1 MKKELSGGCGI
12 AILSFLLMIV
22 ILGVIAVFSMRADG
36 EAGEGFLGLMVL
48 IMILSPFIYWG
59 YRLLFKSLHPD
70 EPVRLTKK
78 AIYYGGGALLTLGGL
93 MIWAVMTNN
102 RAAME
107 PKPITEIAQ
116 EPNEPKDSV
125 VITEV
130 MEGDPYQELDELIGL
145 ESVKEEVHTLANFA
159 KIQQQRKAQGL
170 KVPKMSYHLVFTGSP
185 GTGKTT
191 VARIVAR
198 IYKDLGI
205 LKSGHTVETDRSG
218 LVAEYVGQT
227 ATKTNAVIDSA
238 LNGVLFIDE
247 AYALVPENA
256 ANDYGQEAISTL
268 LKRMEDDRDKLVVII
283 AGYPNEMQRFIDSN
297 PGLQSRF
304 TRYINFPDYNDQELF
319 DIFKLY
325 LNKNQYSLSDDAA
338 ELLKNNLKYVVANK
352 TKNFGNARYVRN
364 IFERAVEQ
372 QANRLSA
379 KRSISDDELSLLT
392 KEDIEN
398 AFKQRNNNPNK
409 HE

>member
-1 MKKELSGGCGI
+1 MKRELSGGCGI
-12 AILSFLLMIV
+12 LMLAFAALMIIV
-22 ILGVIAVFSMRADG
+22 GIVAVFDMRAEGDG
-36 EAGEGFLGLMVL
+36 GSAALGLLVFVA
-48 IMILSPFIYWG
+48 ILSPFIYWG
-59 YRLLFKSLHPD
+59 YVMLYKFLRPD
-70 EPVRLTKK
+70 EPVRFSKK
-78 AIYYGGGALLTLGGL
+78 TVQFGGAALLALVVFSL
-93 MIWAVMTNN
+93 WAALTNKHVTKTP
-102 RAAME
+102 E
-107 PKPITEIAQ
+107 PITEIAQ
-116 EPNEPKDSV
+116 EPKESKDSV

-130 MEGDPYQELDELIGL
+130 MEGDPYKELDELIGL
-145 ESVKEEVHTLANFA
+145 ESVKEEVHTIANFA
-159 KIQQQRKAQGL
+159 KVQQQRKAQGL
-170 KVPKMSYHLVFTGSP
+170 KVPKMSFHLVFTGSP

-256 ANDYGQEAISTL
+256 GSDYGQEAISTL

-283 AGYPNEMQRFIDSN
+283 AGYPNEMKRFIDSN

-304 TRYINFPDYNDQELF
+304 TRYINFPDYSEQELF

-325 LNKNQYSLSDDAA
+325 LNKNQYTITDDAA
-338 ELLKNNLKYVVANK
+338 QLLKDNLNDAVAHK

-379 KRSISDDELSLLT
+379 KRSISDDELSVLT

-398 AFKQRNNNPNK
+398 AFKIR
-409 HE
+409 E

>member
-1 MKKELSGGCGI
+1 MKRELSGGCGI
-12 AILSFLLMIV
+12 MLLLFSLV
-22 ILGVIAVFSMRADG
+22 IIIIGLVAVFDMRADG
-36 EAGEGFLGLMVL
+36 DAADGALGFMFLVAL
-48 IMILSPFIYWG
+48 LSPFIYWG
-59 YRLLFKSLHPD
+59 YVLLHKSLHPG
-70 EPVRLTKK
+70 EPVKLTKK
-78 AIYYGGGALLTLGGL
+78 AIRYGGGAFLLLGIFA
-93 MIWAVMTNN
+93 IWAAMTGNHSE
-102 RAAME
+102 RT

-125 VITEV
+125 TVTQAL
-130 MEGDPYQELDELIGL
+130 EGDPYKELDELIGL

-170 KVPKMSYHLVFTGSP
+170 KVPKMSFHLVFTGSP

-227 ATKTNAVIDSA
+227 AIKTNAVIDSA

-247 AYALVPENA
+247 AYALVPDNSGS
-256 ANDYGQEAISTL
+256 DYGQEAISTL

-283 AGYPNEMQRFIDSN
+283 AGYPNEMKRFIDSN

-304 TRYINFPDYNDQELF
+304 TRYINFPDYSGMELF
-319 DIFKLY
+319 EIFNLY
-325 LNKNQYSLSDDAA
+325 LSKNQYTITDDAA
-338 ELLKNNLKYVVANK
+338 ALLKSKLNDAVAHK

-372 QANRLSA
+372 QANRLST
-379 KRSISDDELSLLT
+379 KRKINDEELSLLT
-392 KEDIEN
+392 SEDIKN
-398 AFKQRNNNPNK
+398 AFGKS
-409 HE
+409 E

>member
-1 MKKELSGGCGI
+1 MKRELSGGCGI
-12 AILSFLLMIV
+12 LILAFAALMIIFGIV
-22 ILGVIAVFSMRADG
+22 AVFDMRADG
-36 EAGEGFLGLMVL
+36 DGADGALGLLVFVA
-48 IMILSPFIYWG
+48 ILSPFIYWG
-59 YRLLFKSLHPD
+59 YVMLYKFLRPG
-70 EPVRLTKK
+70 EPVRFTKK
-78 AIYYGGGALLTLGGL
+78 MQLFGGAAVLALVIFALWAALTSK
-93 MIWAVMTNN
+93 NS
-102 RAAME
+102 
-107 PKPITEIAQ
+107 PKISVPITEIAQ
-116 EPNEPKDSV
+116 EPNQPKDTV

-130 MEGDPYQELDELIGL
+130 MEGDPYKELDELIGL
-145 ESVKEEVHTLANFA
+145 ESVKEEVHTIANFA

-170 KVPKMSYHLVFTGSP
+170 KVPKMSFHLVFTGSP

-256 ANDYGQEAISTL
+256 SSDYGQEAISTL

-283 AGYPNEMQRFIDSN
+283 AGYPDEMQRFIDSN

-304 TRYINFPDYNDQELF
+304 TRYINFPDYSEQELY
-319 DIFKLY
+319 DIFQLY
-325 LNKNQYSLSDDAA
+325 LSKNQYTITDDAA
-338 ELLKNNLKYVVANK
+338 QLLKNNLNYVVAHK

-364 IFERAVEQ
+364 LFERAVEQ

-379 KRSISDDELSLLT
+379 KRSISDDELSVLT

-398 AFKQRNNNPNK
+398 AFKARK
-409 HE
+409 